1 VAEILAFSAW
11 HACRLTGLTMR
22 QLGYWD
28 RTGFF
33 SPSYAEGPRRS
44 AFTRVYSFRDV
55 VGLRALAEMRNK
67 HQIPLQQLRQVGA
80 YLSQRYNEPWST
92 LTFYI
97 VGRRV
102 FYQEDQHQAIRSA
115 DRRGQTVL
123 PFTMRRVANQVTRAA
138 ARLQSRRPREI
149 GRITRNRYIAENQ
162 AVLAGTRVPTR
173 AVWDFHEAGYSDEQ
187 ILAEYP
193 SLTKDDI
200 HAAVKF
206 EASRATKAG

>member
-11 HACRLTGLTMR
+11 HVCRLSGLTMR

-55 VGLRALAEMRNK
+55 VGLRALAEMRSK
-67 HQIPLQQLRQVGA
+67 HQVPLQQLRQIGA
-80 YLSQRYNEPWST
+80 YLSRRYTQPWST

-97 VGRRV
+97 VRHRV
-102 FYQEDQHQAIRSA
+102 FYQEDRDQAIRSA

-123 PFTMRRVANQVTRAA
+123 PFPMRRVANQVTRAA
-138 ARLQSRRPREI
+138 ARLQSRTAREI

-162 AVLAGTRVPTR
+162 SVLAGTRVPTR
-173 AVWDFHEAGYSDEQ
+173 AVWDFHEAGYSDGQ

-193 SLTKDDI
+193 TLTGDDI
-200 HAAVKF
+200 RAAVKF
-206 EASRATKAG
+206 EASRVARAG